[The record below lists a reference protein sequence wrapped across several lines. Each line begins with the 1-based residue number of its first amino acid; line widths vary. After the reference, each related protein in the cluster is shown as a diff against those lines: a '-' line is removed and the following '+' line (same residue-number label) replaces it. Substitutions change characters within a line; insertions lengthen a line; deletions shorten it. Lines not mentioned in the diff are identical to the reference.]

1 MGMYVSQ
8 LRSVP
13 VGRYNYY
20 VYLIDAS
27 SAATHS
33 KDVDR
38 FFDGFAKQSE
48 VDAVIV
54 RGPQDLSYEL
64 FQFLQ
69 THAPNDFW
77 RLEALFHEVTCL
89 VISEGALQATNKL
102 VHILPLRQR
111 DSVGPEQPQFV
122 DSLLAALLV
131 AMRKDRLFEFVQSL
145 GAEGIALTEIKDG
158 MLVATLRKLNDAL
171 ELKPNVAGVGLNL
184 NAVIQRYLGPPER
197 PLPE

>member
-13 VGRYNYY
+13 VGRYDYY
-20 VYLIDAS
+20 AYLVDAS
-27 SAATHS
+27 AAAVHS

-69 THAPNDFW
+69 IQAPNDFG

-89 VISEGALQATNKL
+89 VISEGALQTTNKP
-102 VHILPLRQR
+102 VHVLPLRQR
-111 DSVGPEQPQFV
+111 DVVAFEQPQFV

-131 AMRKDRLFEFVQSL
+131 AMRKDRLSEFVQSL
-145 GAEGIALTEIKDG
+145 GAERLTLNEIQDG
-158 MLVATLRKLNDAL
+158 MLVATLRRLNEAL

-184 NAVIQRYLGPPER
+184 NAVIQRFLGPSER